1 MRSYNGDQSRRTSG
15 EIRPKCKR
23 LRNPTPLRKVP
34 TVDRDKNEFNNYDIR
49 GRFLKDFS
57 EMELIASYACGSD
70 VLPARDPVHPL
81 GVNTGATDGGLWFG
95 FNVSIINR

>member
-1 MRSYNGDQSRRTSG
+1 
-15 EIRPKCKR
+15 
-23 LRNPTPLRKVP
+23 
-34 TVDRDKNEFNNYDIR
+34 
-49 GRFLKDFS
+49 
-57 EMELIASYACGSD
+57 MELIASYACYSD